1 MGWEYSGLMT
11 APTAE
16 RLVTAAEFA
25 HMPGPRSGGK
35 MELRRGKVVCMSPVG
50 PVHGERA
57 SDIAAILREFARPRR
72 LGRVRVETGYW
83 FGAAP
88 DHVLAPDVSFVS
100 REQAE
105 QETMRDGFVAQPPL
119 LAVEVVS
126 PNDRDTDV
134 AQKVADY
141 LAAGVRRVWVV
152 RPELANVTVHRP
164 GGDAHTYAGD
174 DSLGSDDAAFR
185 VEGFALPLAE
195 LFPAPQAP

>member
-1 MGWEYSGLMT
+1 
-11 APTAE
+11 
-16 RLVTAAEFA
+16 
-25 HMPGPRSGGK
+25 
-35 MELRRGKVVCMSPVG
+35 MELRRGKVVCMSPANK
-50 PVHGERA
+50 VHGRIAVRIASRLDRFAEERLPG
-57 SDIAAILREFARPRR
+57 SE
-72 LGRVRVETGYW
+72 VRVETGYW
-83 FGAAP
+83 LAADP

-105 QETMRDGFVAQPPL
+105 QETVRDGFVAQPPL

-174 DSLGSDDAAFR
+174 DSLGSDDAAFS